1 MRLSKKWGV
10 LAVVLAIGA
19 GACGDSTTGALSDGE
34 KQALTTALTQAD
46 NTFGGFAAFAVD
58 AIGATG
64 KLSAATSQAV
74 SRAINEAVRLST
86 NGIAASE
93 YDGVGFAIDYTLTN
107 GGETTQ
113 FWFLGVV
120 GWNGLSGTTVTELVV
135 VGGFGFD
142 EALPSSA
149 SGVIEAGEVFA
160 TYVNSGSVYFALTG
174 QGSIT
179 GSSFGGGSTD
189 CGSGTEQGLT
199 VECSYQTGTM
209 NGDFDFEAEHE
220 TTTATYSQAPVAFT
234 GLPALR
240 MTLTATVN

>member
-1 MRLSKKWGV
+1 MRLSKQWGV
-10 LAVVLAIGA
+10 VAVVLAMGA

-34 KQALTTALTQAD
+34 KQALTTALINAD
-46 NTFGGFAAFAVD
+46 DQFGAFAAFAVD
-58 AIGATG
+58 AIGSTG
-64 KLSAATSQAV
+64 KLSAAAAQAV
-74 SRAINEAVRLST
+74 SRAINEAVRLSV
-86 NGIAASE
+86 NGIAATE
-93 YDGVGFAIDYTLTN
+93 YDGVGFAIDYTLTS

-120 GWNGLSGTTVTELVV
+120 GWNGLTATTVTELVV
-135 VGGFGFD
+135 VGGFGLD
-142 EALPSSA
+142 EALPASA
-149 SGVIEAGEVFA
+149 TGSIEAGEVFG

-179 GSSFGGGSTD
+179 GSSFGGSSTD
-189 CGSGTEQGLT
+189 CGSGTDQGLT

-220 TTTATYSQAPVAFT
+220 TTTATYSQAPVVFT

-240 MTLTATVN
+240 LTVTATVN